1 MSEPLD
7 ALREAFDQAV
17 KYRSTA
23 ASRPCVPLRNYHEM
37 RADFSQPLPE
47 TGADAQQVIRQL
59 AEQGEPGLMQMV
71 HPRFFGWVLGG
82 SHPAGVAADWLASAW
97 GQNTGS
103 HMPTPTTA
111 AVEEV
116 AANWLLELLD
126 LPREASVGFATGA
139 SVGNFVALAAARSRV
154 LSEHGWDSDADGLF
168 GAPEIHVF
176 IGDDAHTSVFSALQ
190 FLGLGHDRVIRIDT
204 DGEGRMQPGHLSREI
219 AERTGPKIIISQAGQ
234 INTGAFDPFEDL
246 VAIARS
252 AGAWLHVD
260 GAFGLW
266 ARASDKL
273 RSLTNGIEDADS
285 WVTDGHKWLQTPF
298 DTGYAIVRDRE
309 AHQRAM
315 TTWASYL
322 PTQQGDERSP
332 SFLVPELSRRARGL
346 ATWAMLKTLGRSGV
360 SEMVERH
367 CQVARH
373 MASKLSSEEAVR
385 ILNDVVLNQVI
396 VEFGSPDAGAE
407 KRKALTQ
414 AVIDAA
420 VESGEL
426 FVGGARWRDAWV
438 MRVSVISNETTIEDG
453 DIATDTILAAWK
465 RIRESNLGH

>member
-1 MSEPLD
+1 
-7 ALREAFDQAV
+7 
-17 KYRSTA
+17 
-23 ASRPCVPLRNYHEM
+23 M
-37 RADFSQPLPE
+37 RAEFSEPLPE
-47 TGADAQQVIRQL
+47 TGADARQVIRQL

-71 HPRFFGWVLGG
+71 HPRFFGWVVGA

-97 GQNTGS
+97 GQNTGY
-103 HMPTPTTA
+103 HTPTPTTA

-116 AANWLLELLD
+116 AAEWLLELLD

-139 SVGNFVALAAARSRV
+139 SVGNFVALAAARNQV
-154 LSEHGWDSDADGLF
+154 LCEQGWDSNADGLF

-204 DGEGRMQPGHLSREI
+204 DSDGRMRPDHLSREI
-219 AERTGPKIIISQAGQ
+219 AERTGPKIVIAQAGQ

-246 VAIARS
+246 VDIARG

-266 ARASDKL
+266 VRASEEL
-273 RSLTNGIEDADS
+273 RSLTNGVEDADS

-322 PTQQGDERSP
+322 PIQQDDERSP

-367 CQVARH
+367 CKVARH
-373 MASKLSSEEAVR
+373 MASKLSSEEGVR
-385 ILNDVVLNQVI
+385 ILNDVVLNQVV
-396 VEFGSPDAGAE
+396 VEFGSSDAGAE
-407 KRKALTQ
+407 RRKALTQ

-420 VESGEL
+420 VESGQL

-438 MRVSVISNETTIEDG
+438 MRISVISSETTIEDG
-453 DIATDTILAAWK
+453 DIATGAILAAWK
-465 RIRESNLGH
+465 RVRESNLGH